1 MTLDLIMGPMFAGKS
16 TELLRRVRRYEHAG
30 RKCILI
36 KWQGDTR
43 YEAEPSGAEPRG
55 AACITTHDQHHRLA
69 VSACRLSDL
78 DAETLSADVIAI
90 DEGQFFEDIVEFCSR
105 LAVDRIVI
113 VSCLDGTFEQEPFP
127 NISRLLSKADT
138 AVKLSAVCTHCKQDA
153 SFTKRKM
160 TPGTATS
167 TTMIVVGGSEM
178 YAPCCRMCL

>member
-1 MTLDLIMGPMFAGKS
+1 MTLDLITGPMFAGKS

-43 YEAEPSGAEPRG
+43 YVEEPRG
-55 AACITTHDQHHRLA
+55 AGRIMTHDHHHRLA
-69 VSACRLSDL
+69 VCACRLSDL

-90 DEGQFFEDIVEFCSR
+90 DEGQFFEDIVEFCCR

-138 AVKLSAVCTHCKQDA
+138 AVKLSAVCTHCKKDA